1 MIRITVRSPVLSS
14 EPMLICPLYP
24 SPFIL
29 SHVLLIP
36 RFGKPGEHFMST
48 GLCPFNTLT
57 AIRPFVTLAEWNK
70 GQHRWRFFQSSPF
83 KFKVWPSS
91 DSTSWGPQE
100 VCLCKYRLSCIRRVL
115 QHFEGVSWS
124 IQVKQVAVMVVEQA
138 LEEGCI
144 VAFKSLKTACTSKWQ
159 SDKESQVFALQS
171 RYHILQLQREK
182 HPSAK
187 AFFPLDWQWASPCS
201 SRRYWWTPGVK
212 LQQCFTAEPAS
223 PNPAWVSGSGS
234 TQVFL
239 RTGCIDC
246 VGV

>member
-1 MIRITVRSPVLSS
+1 MLSLVLSS

-36 RFGKPGEHFMST
+36 RFSKPGEHFMST

-57 AIRPFVTLAEWNK
+57 AIRPFVTLSEWNK
-70 GQHRWRFFQSSPF
+70 GEHRWSFFQSSPL
-83 KFKVWPSS
+83 KFQVWPSS
-91 DSTSWGPQE
+91 YSTSWGPQE
-100 VCLCKYRLSCIRRVL
+100 VCICMDRLSCIRGVL

-159 SDKESQVFALQS
+159 SDKERQVFALQS

-187 AFFPLDWQWASPCS
+187 AFSPLDWQWASPCS

-212 LQQCFTAEPAS
+212 LQQCFTAVKAS
-223 PNPAWVSGSGS
+223 QRAPIPLEFQAVDLLRSSSG
-234 TQVFL
+234 Q
-239 RTGCIDC
+239 
-246 VGV
+246 GV